1 MVGSQTD
8 QPQIELHSVRKASA
22 GKLSH
27 SLVWRLSIG
36 PKKMWQ
42 LLGESYQICLIG
54 RGVCRMATRDPPWFR
69 KNTLYSSWKTCRRDE
84 PKKNSS
90 LRWQHKER
98 AYLTPTSQTNRK
110 PQRESQPQRALH
122 TLLISAVL
130 SRGQKSLGLF
140 ILQITD
146 TRVAHKAECQND
158 NSLLLLWE
166 KVKDGIGS
174 WITFLVLLTCFSFW

>member
-36 PKKMWQ
+36 PKKMRQ
-42 LLGESYQICLIG
+42 LLGEPYQICLIG

-98 AYLTPTSQTNRK
+98 AYLTPTSQTNRNLDENLSRSK
-110 PQRESQPQRALH
+110 RLH
-122 TLLISAVL
+122 SLLISAVL

-146 TRVAHKAECQND
+146 THVAHRAECQNY
-158 NSLLLLWE
+158 NSLFLLWE
-166 KVKDGIGS
+166 KLKDGIGS
-174 WITFLVLLTCFSFW
+174 WITFFVLFTCFSFW